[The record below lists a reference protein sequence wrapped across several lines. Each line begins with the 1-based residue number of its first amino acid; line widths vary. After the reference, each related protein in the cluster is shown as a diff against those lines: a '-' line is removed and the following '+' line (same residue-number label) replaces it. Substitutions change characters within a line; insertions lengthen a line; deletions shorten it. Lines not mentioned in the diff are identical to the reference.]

1 MSHPRLHDSLQEL
14 YSARSSELLKL
25 CLEHPAFLQFEKQN
39 DINVPVQ
46 ELVQAF
52 THTSFAHEYD
62 VPHQEQLEFLG
73 DSVLQ
78 MILTEELFNR
88 FPKEAEGK
96 LSKMRSTLV
105 NEKSLALIARH
116 LGLSDLLLVGK
127 GEFKKELYAMDTVL
141 ADTVEAVLAQIYRHM
156 GMPKTRS
163 IFLGWLEQTI
173 PQVWKFEN
181 FENFDPKSQLQEKS
195 LARYKKLPQY
205 AAEARGDKFLV
216 KLWINEELVSEG
228 LFSSKKTG
236 EKELAAEFLKS
247 GMI

>member
-39 DINVPVQ
+39 NLTVPVS

-52 THTSFAHEYD
+52 THTSFSHEYD

-88 FPKEAEGK
+88 FPKEGEGK

-105 NEKSLALIARH
+105 NEKSLALVARS

-127 GEFKKELYAMDTVL
+127 GEFKKDLHLMDTVL
-141 ADTVEAVLAQIYRHM
+141 ADTVEALLAQAYRHM
-156 GMPKTRS
+156 GMKEARA
-163 IFLGWLEQTI
+163 IFLGWLEKAI
-173 PQVWKFEN
+173 PDVWNVQN

-205 AAEARGDKFLV
+205 GSEARGDEFLV

-228 LFSSKKTG
+228 LFPSKKTG